1 MRRRQLLAGISLTAL
16 PFPSRAQSA
25 LAPIPAPP
33 TPNPQAP
40 FAGDFVAP
48 NFSRYVIASWGDAVL
63 PSAPPFDPSNLT
75 EDQAAT
81 QFPYDAVLTGLITP
95 PQAQDGLP
103 GLVAVFANPFPL
115 PRMIFLPGEQPAG
128 IIGKLQGATVLNL
141 QYQNNRWNLAA
152 GGYQS
157 RRIADGTLCQLTG
170 PAAAAIGATV
180 QGLLN
185 PQAACATPWSTALF
199 AETAGAAELNLLAG
213 TGYGFADPQNAA
225 KYGWIAELDPLDPG
239 AFPIKRTALGRFPR
253 AGLAATLTPDGRPLI
268 FMSQSDPA
276 GMIFRFIAATNATDG
291 TALDSGQLAVAQIQD
306 NQITWQNLGTDA
318 ATLVGAIGAAISAGG
333 SPFDSPAGLAIGPN
347 GALYLACRG
356 NPARDPVD
364 TNALNPRAGDDNGH
378 ILVFTAPN
386 NDLTAPTFTGTI
398 AIAAGNPATAQ
409 FTQYTPGSATWFR
422 KPTTLN
428 LDSHNQLWIGTDQ
441 NGDVTA
447 TADGLFIMQTAGP
460 TPYLVDTAYLAP
472 IGAAI
477 GATAFTANTAI
488 TVIRHPGATPDATMA
503 NPATRWPTLQPG
515 MPPQTTVIALLA
527 R

>member
-1 MRRRQLLAGISLTAL
+1 
-16 PFPSRAQSA
+16 
-25 LAPIPAPP
+25 
-33 TPNPQAP
+33 
-40 FAGDFVAP
+40 
-48 NFSRYVIASWGDAVL
+48 
-63 PSAPPFDPSNLT
+63 
-75 EDQAAT
+75 
-81 QFPYDAVLTGLITP
+81 
-95 PQAQDGLP
+95 
-103 GLVAVFANPFPL
+103 
-115 PRMIFLPGEQPAG
+115 
-128 IIGKLQGATVLNL
+128 
-141 QYQNNRWNLAA
+141 
-152 GGYQS
+152 
-157 RRIADGTLCQLTG
+157 
-170 PAAAAIGATV
+170 
-180 QGLLN
+180 
-185 PQAACATPWSTALF
+185 
-199 AETAGAAELNLLAG
+199 
-213 TGYGFADPQNAA
+213 
-225 KYGWIAELDPLDPG
+225 
-239 AFPIKRTALGRFPR
+239 
-253 AGLAATLTPDGRPLI
+253 
-268 FMSQSDPA
+268 MSQADPA